1 MNSAIELVVL
11 RGLLDAADPASSFEL
26 GRPVGAGWWDTDA
39 ITSEVI
45 VRWLDELEAHHG
57 GRDVAASYLAGWL
70 AAGVVGA
77 PMAALAV
84 VGALPAVAPGS
95 LRLRRHPGGWFDR
108 AAYVESTAVL
118 DATDP
123 TTPATFCAGV
133 VDVLAPL
140 FDLVRAEAPYGRS
153 GMWGALADALANGTV
168 HAARR
173 FSLPP
178 ERAVEAWERTT
189 SIVAELGALRPE
201 LRGRPR
207 PFPVRRGDTVE
218 LFAVRGVCCLAYK
231 SATVRGLPDHVRYC
245 VSCPLVDDEVRI
257 LRLRHS

>member
-1 MNSAIELVVL
+1 MTP
-11 RGLLDAADPASSFEL
+11 GLAQVRDRLNAVDPDYSFDLGYPTGPSWRDPAAVTPSD
-26 GRPVGAGWWDTDA
+26 VA
-39 ITSEVI
+39 
-45 VRWLDELEAHHG
+45 RWLDELESRHG
-57 GRDVAASYLAGWL
+57 ARDVAGSYLAGWL

-95 LRLRRHPGGWFDR
+95 VRLRRHPGGWFDR
-108 AAYVESTAVL
+108 AAVDESARVL

-123 TTPATFCAGV
+123 ATPTTFCAGV

-140 FDLVRAEAPYGRS
+140 FDLVRADAPYGRS
-153 GMWGALADALANGTV
+153 GMWGALADALANGAV

-189 SIVAELGALRPE
+189 SIVVELGAQRPE

-245 VSCPLVDDEVRI
+245 VSCPLVDDGVRVQ
-257 LRLRHS
+257 RLRHL

>member
-1 MNSAIELVVL
+1 MTL
-11 RGLLDAADPASSFEL
+11 GLAQVRDRLNAVDPDYSFDL
-26 GRPVGAGWWDTDA
+26 GRPAGPSWWDPA
-39 ITSEVI
+39 AVTSSDVA
-45 VRWLDELEAHHG
+45 RWLDELESRHG
-57 GRDVAASYLAGWL
+57 ARDVAGSYLAGWL

-84 VGALPAVAPGS
+84 VGALPGIGPGS
-95 LRLRRHPGGWFDR
+95 VRLRRHPGGWFDR
-108 AAYVESTAVL
+108 SAVDESARVL
-118 DATDP
+118 DAADP
-123 TTPATFCAGV
+123 ATPATFCAGV

-189 SIVAELGALRPE
+189 SMVAELGVLRPE

-218 LFAVRGVCCLAYK
+218 LFAVRSVCCLAYK

-245 VSCPLVDDEVRI
+245 VSCPLVDDGVRA
-257 LRLRHS
+257 LRLRHA

>member
-1 MNSAIELVVL
+1 VTPALAEVRDRLNSIDHEY
-11 RGLLDAADPASSFEL
+11 SFDL
-26 GRPVGAGWWDTDA
+26 GRPAGASWWDPDA

-45 VRWLDELEAHHG
+45 GRWLDELEAHHG

-84 VGALPAVAPGS
+84 VGALPGVAAGS
-95 LRLRRHPGGWFDR
+95 VRLRRHPGGWFDR
-108 AAYVESTAVL
+108 AAIDESTRLL
-118 DATDP
+118 DAADP
-123 TTPATFCAGV
+123 ATPATFCAGV

-140 FDLVRAEAPYGRS
+140 FDLVRADAPYGRS

-218 LFAVRGVCCLAYK
+218 LYAVRGVCCLAYK

-245 VSCPLVDDEVRI
+245 VSCPLVDDGVRV
-257 LRLRHS
+257 LRLRHV